1 MGEEKRSIVDLHE
14 MGDRYGLEMVDVV
27 KDGKVIMRDH
37 AWNQEALQRAVAEVK
52 ERCAGAEIVE
62 LRGHLPNWALSA
74 MAYAVQPA
82 VCFFKIGPGG
92 IYELTS
98 TPFPIDAAEPTCGM
112 FFDVTE
118 EGENVYVHARTDSPH
133 ADAHG
138 FDLKKFDQIIMPP
151 ISAGKN
157 VFISGETVNPI
168 AVSMV
173 LTYAEISRSVYIRF
187 HEEPNYYC
195 SVTHDSAIAIGDAV
209 PAV

>member
-1 MGEEKRSIVDLHE
+1 MSEEKRCIIDLRE
-14 MGDRYGLEMVDVV
+14 MGDRYGLALVDVV

-37 AWNQEALQRAVAEVK
+37 AWDQPALQKAVAECK
-52 ERCAGAEIVE
+52 QRAAGAEIVE
-62 LRGHLPNWALSA
+62 LRGHVPNWALSA
-74 MAYAVQPA
+74 MANAVLPA

-112 FFDVTE
+112 YFDVDE
-118 EGENVYVHARTDSPH
+118 QGENVYVHARTNDPH

-138 FDLKKFDQIIMPP
+138 FDLTKFDQITMPP
-151 ISAGKN
+151 IPSGRN
-157 VFISGETVNPI
+157 VFLSGETVNPV

-173 LTYAEISRSVYIRF
+173 LTYAPIARTVYIRF

-195 SVTHDSAIAIGDAV
+195 SVSHTPDVEIGAAV
-209 PAV
+209 PVK